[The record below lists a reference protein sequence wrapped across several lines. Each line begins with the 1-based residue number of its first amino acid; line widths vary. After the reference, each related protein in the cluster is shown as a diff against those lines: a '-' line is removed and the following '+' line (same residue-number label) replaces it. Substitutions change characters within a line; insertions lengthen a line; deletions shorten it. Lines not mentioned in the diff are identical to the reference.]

1 MVRGT
6 SVESMGMTG
15 YELLRL
21 SLEAGLRGLDALFL
35 IGIPPWSAVIY
46 QLIVS
51 VIMYRLE
58 GRVHSEELLGVQ
70 PASIFLAR
78 FSAIFV
84 SSR

>member
-1 MVRGT
+1 
-6 SVESMGMTG
+6 MGMTG

-51 VIMYRLE
+51 VIMNRLE
-58 GRVHSEELLGVQ
+58 GRVHSEK
-70 PASIFLAR
+70 
-78 FSAIFV
+78 
-84 SSR
+84 

>member
-21 SLEAGLRGLDALFL
+21 SLEAGLRGLDALVL

-58 GRVHSEELLGVQ
+58 GRVHSEE
-70 PASIFLAR
+70 
-78 FSAIFV
+78 
-84 SSR
+84 